1 MLSVGL
7 RYFEYII
14 TVITK
19 SSVHRVPRSAFL
31 TVYLHDFI
39 SGIVPRS
46 LRHNQEPDSSP
57 HLNNF
62 RLNLHPGDTLIHEP
76 THSSL
81 CPVWV
86 MISFLVVILA
96 LAPF

>member
-14 TVITK
+14 TK
-19 SSVHRVPRSAFL
+19 SSVHRVPWSAFL

-39 SGIVPRS
+39 SVTVPRS

-76 THSSL
+76 THSSP